1 MVTPTRK
8 LHAGAILLRE
18 WHGTARLIEQHSR
31 TAEPCHSKDNSKH
44 RKAGQGDKTGAEAA
58 TTGSLAPEP
67 TGSLAPEPKRV

>member
-67 TGSLAPEPKRV
+67 KRV